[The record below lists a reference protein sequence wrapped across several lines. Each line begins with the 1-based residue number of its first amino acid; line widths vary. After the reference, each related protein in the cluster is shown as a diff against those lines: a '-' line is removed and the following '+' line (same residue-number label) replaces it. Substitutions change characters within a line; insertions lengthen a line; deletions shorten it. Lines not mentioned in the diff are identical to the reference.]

1 MLFWVVGVPLA
12 LLWQAYT
19 VRWLIRLL
27 TIHQIEEYQ
36 NGRFWRWVLGARGRV
51 VDGIQAAAS
60 LGLVVLWAIAG
71 AVNAP
76 LWAFIV
82 LAIVS
87 AAAPVLLALRIET
100 VQAKKPLVYTAR
112 ARRLL
117 SVTMVLAVLF
127 AVGLAAALWFAFSPN
142 AGFQVASSTY
152 FWAAALVLVL
162 GGLTTRAVVGLLLML
177 GNVVMFPVEA
187 QVRQYYLRKAKAKL
201 AALHPRVIGITGSY
215 GKTSTKQILTTI
227 LSAKFKTLTT
237 PGSFNTPMGI
247 CRVINGDL
255 QSEHEIFVVEMGAY
269 MRGEIAELCRLARP
283 QLGIITAVGPQHLE
297 RFGSIENVMLGKN
310 ELMQALPDGA
320 PAIYNGDNA
329 YCQRLIRQMRAEG
342 RVKVLSYSLDVANT
356 EARVVATDIQV
367 TRQGL
372 TFTVIARGEGGSE
385 SSEERA
391 TLKSKLLGK
400 HNVSNILAAVTA
412 ALECGMTLSEIAQ
425 AVELVQPVEH
435 RLQLIQGAGGV
446 TVIDDAYNANPEGVK
461 TALEV
466 LAQFSDGKR
475 VLITPGMVELGPIEE
490 QENYEMG
497 RRAASSCDVAIL
509 VGRRRTQPI
518 ARGLR
523 DAGFPESQLFVVGSL
538 NEATE
543 KMKTLVGP
551 GAVVLFANDL
561 PDTYN
566 EE

>member
-1 MLFWVVGVPLA
+1 MLLFVMGLPLA
-12 LLWQAYT
+12 LFWQVYT
-19 VRWLIRLL
+19 ARWLIRLL
-27 TIHQIEEYQ
+27 NIHQIEEYQ
-36 NGRFWRWVLGARGRV
+36 NGRFWRWVLGARSRTL
-51 VDGIQAAAS
+51 DGLQMLAS
-60 LGLVVLWAIAG
+60 LGLVALWVIAG
-71 AVNAP
+71 VVSAP
-76 LWAFIV
+76 LWVFV
-82 LAIVS
+82 LLAALS
-87 AAAPVLLALRIET
+87 AAAPVALALRIEA

-117 SVTMVLAVLF
+117 TATIVLALLF
-127 AVGLAAALWFAFSPN
+127 AVGLATVLWFAFSPSG
-142 AGFQVASSTY
+142 AFQVAASTY

-162 GGLTTRAVVGLLLML
+162 GALTTRAVVALLLML

-201 AALHPRVIGITGSY
+201 AEFHPRVIGITGSY

-227 LSAKFKTLTT
+227 LSARFKTLTT
-237 PGSFNTPMGI
+237 PGSFNTPMGV

-255 QSEHEIFVVEMGAY
+255 LPEHEVFVVEMGAY

-329 YCQRLIRQMRAEG
+329 YCQRLIKQMQAEG
-342 RVKVLSYSLDVANT
+342 RVKVLWYSLDVANT
-356 EARVVATDIQV
+356 EARVVATDLQV

-372 TFTVIARGEGGSE
+372 TFTVIARGKDGERG
-385 SSEERA
+385 EERA
-391 TLKSKLLGK
+391 TMKSKLLGK
-400 HNVSNILAAVTA
+400 HNVSNILAAVAA
-412 ALECGMTLSEIAQ
+412 ALECGMTLAEIAR
-425 AVELVQPVEH
+425 AVEQVEPVAH

-475 VLITPGMVELGPIEE
+475 VLVTPGMVELGPIEE

-497 RRAASSCDVAIL
+497 RRAADSCDVAIL

-523 DAGFPESQLFVVGSL
+523 EAGFPEGQLYIVGSL

-543 KMKTLVGP
+543 KMKTLVAP

>member
-1 MLFWVVGVPLA
+1 MLLFLVGVPLA
-12 LLWQAYT
+12 LLWQGYT

-27 TIHQIEEYQ
+27 NIHQIEEYQ
-36 NGRFWRWVLGARGRV
+36 NGRFWRWVLETRTRYLDLTYMATVAVLAVLWFIAGALSAPFWVFV
-51 VDGIQAAAS
+51 V
-60 LGLVVLWAIAG
+60 LVVL
-71 AVNAP
+71 
-76 LWAFIV
+76 
-82 LAIVS
+82 S
-87 AAAPVLLALRIET
+87 AAAPIILALRMEA

-112 ARRLL
+112 AKRLL
-117 SVTMVLAVLF
+117 GAASVLSVLF
-127 AVGLAAALWFAFSPN
+127 AVGLAVALWLAFNPPG
-142 AGFQVASSTY
+142 AFQVAASTY
-152 FWAAALVLVL
+152 FWAAALVLAM
-162 GGLTTRAVVGLLLML
+162 GFLTTRRMVALLLML

-201 AALHPRVIGITGSY
+201 AEIQPRVIGITGSY

-227 LSAKFKTLTT
+227 LSAKFKTLAT
-237 PGSFNTPMGI
+237 PGSFNTPMGV

-255 QSEHEIFVVEMGAY
+255 LPEHEIFVVEMGAY

-283 QLGIITAVGPQHLE
+283 QLGILTAVGPQHLE

-329 YCQRLIRQMRAEG
+329 YCQRLIKQMGAEG
-342 RVKVLSYSLDVANT
+342 RVKVLSYSLDEANPD
-356 EARVVATDIQV
+356 ARVVATDIQV

-372 TFTVIARGEGGSE
+372 TFTVIARGTDGEHG
-385 SSEERA
+385 EERA
-391 TLKSKLLGK
+391 LMKSKLLGK

-412 ALECGMTLSEIAQ
+412 ALECGMTLAEIAR
-425 AVELVQPVEH
+425 AVQQVQPVAH

-446 TVIDDAYNANPEGVK
+446 TVIDDAYNANPEGVQ

-466 LAQFSDGKR
+466 LAQFNDGKR
-475 VLITPGMVELGPIEE
+475 VLVTPGMVELGPIEE

-497 RRAASSCDVAIL
+497 RRAAASCDVAIL

-523 DAGFPESQLFVVGSL
+523 EAGFPESQVYIVGSL

-543 KMKTLVGP
+543 KMKTLVAP